1 MRLLGSWTQS
11 NTTLKIMN
19 FQQDFGTVDIILNS
33 DFETRG
39 VDAFALSLIKAEK
52 QARRI
57 FTFLIFQNPAFS
69 ISDYSALRTT
79 LAKNKKVYFKNFI
92 TGIDLVLPRRLKE
105 IYGDDYDNDI
115 SDLLLFTKDRNKIF
129 HGQVTL
135 EGLSREDLIDR
146 VNHIKKWCG
155 HLGETIKAE
164 IDYDGF
170 SGSYKKSF
178 KKLNLNNLNK
188 FDTIAKYE
196 QFLKTQ
202 M

>member
-1 MRLLGSWTQS
+1 MD
-11 NTTLKIMN
+11 

-69 ISDYSALRTT
+69 IFDYSELRST
-79 LAKNKKVYFKNFI
+79 LATNKNLYFDGFI
-92 TGIDLVLPRRLKE
+92 KGIDLILPRQLKQV
-105 IYGDDYDNDI
+105 YGADYDKDI
-115 SDLLLFTKDRNKIF
+115 RDLILFTKDRNKIF

-135 EGLSREDLIDR
+135 GGLSRNDLIDR
-146 VNHIKKWCG
+146 VTHIKKWCK

-164 IDYDGF
+164 IGYDGF
-170 SGSYKKSF
+170 SDSYKKSQTEL
-178 KKLNLNNLNK
+178 KLNNLNK

-196 QFLKTQ
+196 QFLKKEMQ
-202 M
+202 R